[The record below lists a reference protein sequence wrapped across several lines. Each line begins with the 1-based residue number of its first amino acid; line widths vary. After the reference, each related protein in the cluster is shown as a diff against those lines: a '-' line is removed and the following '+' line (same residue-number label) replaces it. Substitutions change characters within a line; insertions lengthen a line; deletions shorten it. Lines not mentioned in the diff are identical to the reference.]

1 MNEGF
6 ANLFVNE
13 KCSDV
18 TLAVGELKAH
28 KLILSAGSDVFTVMF
43 EHEMEESKLNRVI
56 ITDID
61 HEVLNAMLNFM
72 YTGKAPNLN
81 KMAQCLLA
89 VAHEYALEGLKVI
102 CCNKFEY
109 HVIESQLIWVYP
121 IFYLC
126 LGRFL
131 RVTRLFLLTREF
143 IIFPFVL

>member
-6 ANLFVNE
+6 GNLSVNE
-13 KCSDV
+13 KCS
-18 TLAVGELKAH
+18 VGELKAH
-28 KLILSAGSDVFTVMF
+28 KLTLPARSDVFAVMF

-72 YTGKAPNLN
+72 YMGKAPNLN

-89 VAHEYALEGLKVI
+89 DAHEYALEGLKVI

-109 HVIESQLIWVYP
+109 HVIESLLIWIKTGNSTSQRSP
-121 IFYLC
+121 QW
-126 LGRFL
+126 
-131 RVTRLFLLTREF
+131 
-143 IIFPFVL
+143 FPQPFSLSF